1 MFRRSR
7 TLLLIL
13 GAGLLALSPVRAQ
26 EVLYVASGSGGIAG
40 SLYRVDPATAVTT
53 LIGPITNASAGGA
66 IGLTGLAFNP
76 VNGKLYGITGNKVP
90 PSGGNTVQSSL
101 VTINTVTAVATV
113 IGSLGFANSDI
124 SFRSDGTL
132 YGFEA
137 GGNTGGTRSMT
148 TINLT
153 TGAATKVGTALPSG
167 SLTFGGG
174 LAFSPSGTL
183 YLSATG
189 LQGSLDTLDPTT
201 GARSPATPMSGAP
214 FQTGVLNAMDFN
226 ANGTLF
232 AINQSSSTND
242 NYLVMINLVNGVV
255 TQIGPTPSNLPTN
268 IDAMAFDP
276 GTRKQFRIISKV
288 DSTATLTIDSLPG
301 YTYQLQRSN
310 TLLPGT
316 FTNIGS
322 SQSGTGGT
330 LTFTDSTAT
339 SPAAFYRVLIGHL
352 PGANQGPL
360 KPGRLPANLDRL
372 KQ

>member
-1 MFRRSR
+1 MFKRSR
-7 TLLLIL
+7 ILLLIL
-13 GAGLLALSPVRAQ
+13 GAGLLALSPLRAQ
-26 EVLYVASGSGGIAG
+26 EKIYIASGSGGVG
-40 SLYRVDPATAVTT
+40 GNLYIVDPATAATT
-53 LIGPITNASAGGA
+53 LVGPITNLSGGGA
-66 IGLTGLAFNP
+66 IGLTGLAFSP
-76 VNGKLYGITGNKVP
+76 LNGKLYGITSN
-90 PSGGNTVQSSL
+90 STTGGNTVVRSL
-101 VTINTVTAVATV
+101 VTINTTTAVATV

-132 YGFEA
+132 YGYEA
-137 GGNTGGTRSMT
+137 GGSTSGPRSMT

-153 TGAATKVGTALPSG
+153 TGAATQVGTALPSG